1 MNATN
6 PTDAIRSRIPPI
18 RWVKSLYDWVIHW
31 SKTTH
36 AKAALFI
43 IAFAESSFFP
53 IPPDVLLMAMG
64 VSEPKKALRFAGICL
79 VGSVL
84 GGIAGYYIGMGL
96 WHLVS
101 DFFFQYIPGFSPAMF
116 EKVSGMYQE
125 HAFWA
130 VFTAGF
136 TPIPYKLFTIAAG
149 AAQIS
154 ISEFIAASIF
164 SRGLRFFLVGGALR
178 FFGAPVKILIEKYFD
193 VLTVAFTVLF
203 IGGFVALKF
212 LLG

>member
-1 MNATN
+1 MNQN
-6 PTDAIRSRIPPI
+6 DAVRRHLPPI

-31 SKTTH
+31 SKTAH
-36 AKAALFI
+36 AKGALFV

-79 VGSVL
+79 AGSVL
-84 GGIAGYYIGMGL
+84 GGVAGYFIGMGL

-101 DFFFQYIPGFSPAMF
+101 DLFFQYIPGFSPALF
-116 EKVSGMYQE
+116 DKVAHMYQE

-136 TPIPYKLFTIAAG
+136 TPIPYKLFTVAAG
-149 AAQIS
+149 VAQIS
-154 ISEFIAASIF
+154 LPQFILASIL

-178 FFGAPVKILIEKYFD
+178 FFGAPVKIFIDKYFD
-193 VLTVAFTVLF
+193 ILTVAFTILF

-212 LLG
+212 LFN

>member
-1 MNATN
+1 MNN
-6 PTDAIRSRIPPI
+6 TDAVRSHLPPI

-36 AKAALFI
+36 AKTALFV

-79 VGSVL
+79 VGSLL
-84 GGIAGYYIGMGL
+84 GGVAGYYIGIGL
-96 WHLVS
+96 WHLIS
-101 DFFFQYIPGFSPAMF
+101 DLFFQYIPGFSPALF
-116 EKVSGMYQE
+116 DKVALMYKE

-149 AAQIS
+149 VAQIS
-154 ISEFIAASIF
+154 LPQFIIASIL

-178 FFGAPVKILIEKYFD
+178 YFGAPVKIFIEKYFEI
-193 VLTVAFTVLF
+193 LTIAFTVLF
-203 IGGFVALKF
+203 IGGFAALKF
-212 LLG
+212 LFD

>member
-1 MNATN
+1 MNTN
-6 PTDAIRSRIPPI
+6 NAIRSHLPPI
-18 RWVKSLYDWVIHW
+18 RWIKSLYDWVIHW

-36 AKAALFI
+36 AKAALFL

-84 GGIAGYYIGMGL
+84 GGVAGYYIGMGL
-96 WHLVS
+96 WHMIS
-101 DFFFQYIPGFSPAMF
+101 DLFFQYVPGFSQALF
-116 EKVSGMYQE
+116 DKVAGMYQE

-136 TPIPYKLFTIAAG
+136 TPVPYKVFTIAAG
-149 AAQIS
+149 VAEIS
-154 ISEFIAASIF
+154 LSQFILASIL
-164 SRGLRFFLVGGALR
+164 SRGLRFFMVGGALR
-178 FFGAPVKILIEKYFD
+178 FFGAPVKTFIEKYFD
-193 VLTVAFTVLF
+193 ILTIVFTVLF

-212 LLG
+212 LFQ